1 MEIRDIPEDKRLR
14 QLAEECSEGAQAA
27 LKLIRAYEGEKQLDK
42 TACRFHLIEELA
54 DITVCTNAI
63 LTDVDRIAYF
73 KYIGEKAK
81 RWKER
86 LNGLSK
92 S

>member
-1 MEIRDIPEDKRLR
+1 MEIRDIPEEKRLR

-42 TACRFHLIEELA
+42 TACRLHLMEELA
-54 DITVCTNAI
+54 DITVCFDVI
-63 LTDVDRIAYF
+63 LTDVDRVAYF
-73 KYIGEKAK
+73 KYVKEKAK

-86 LNGLSK
+86 LNGGSK